1 MRPPSALLFACFNLT
16 LTLAATACDEH
27 AHHDYDSLEACMV
40 DHTQVESLPELEA
53 LTVCLVDHYDLDWQ
67 TAAECE
73 AYVEAHG
80 GYPASRAQAC
90 ATYIQEKGR

>member
-1 MRPPSALLFACFNLT
+1 MRSFTAVLFACVTLT
-16 LTLAATACDEH
+16 LTLAATACGD
-27 AHHDYDSLEACMV
+27 HHHNDYDSLEACMV

-80 GYPASRAQAC
+80 GYPASRAEAC
-90 ATYIQEKGR
+90 ARYIQEKGR